1 MNVVF
6 DFGGVVFRW
15 APEELAAE
23 VFSSLIEQRIVIDQ
37 IFNHQ
42 DWLELDRG
50 ALSRDEAVKRA
61 AQRTGFDISKIDAL
75 FKRVPSKLVPLP
87 NTIDLLYRL
96 KEKGHTLFVL
106 SNMHKE
112 SIDYLMAQHQFLKI
126 FDGMV
131 ISCRLHL
138 IKPEAEI
145 YHYLLNT
152 YHLNPH
158 ETVFIDDMERNIK
171 AASHLGMVTILF
183 ENHIQCEKQ
192 LKASGCL

>member
-23 VFSSLIEQRIVIDQ
+23 VFSDVSDQ
-37 IFNHQ
+37 QKAIAGIFNHQ
-42 DWLELDRG
+42 DWFELDRG
-50 ALSRDEAVKRA
+50 ALGRDEAVKRA
-61 AQRTGFDISKIDAL
+61 AQRTGLDISKVETL
-75 FKRVPSKLVPLP
+75 FKLVPSRLVP
-87 NTIDLLYRL
+87 IPDTIDLLFRL
-96 KEKGHTLFVL
+96 KERGHTLFVL

-138 IKPEAEI
+138 IKPEPGM
-145 YHYLLNT
+145 YHNLLNT
-152 YHLNPH
+152 YHLIPH
-158 ETVFIDDMERNIK
+158 ETVFIDDVERNIEV
-171 AASHLGMVTILF
+171 AAQIGMVTIRF
-183 ENHIQCEKQ
+183 ENQKQCERK
-192 LKASGCL
+192 LKAIGCL